1 MDFSEYQEAA
11 KETIQDHASN
21 DQLSEVVPFL
31 GIIGEIGSVLT
42 QLKIK
47 LRDGDAYIAYKT
59 KLSEELG
66 DVLWYL
72 STIATQNN
80 ILLDDVVDLNLSK
93 IKDRFLATDPSEYID
108 FDSNYPA
115 SERFPDEFEIEFVT
129 YIEDKKNKLKIID
142 KRDGKLIGDPL
153 TDNSYED
160 DGYRFH
166 DIFHYGYLAI
176 LGWSPVIRKLLSLK
190 RKSKPL
196 VDENED
202 GARAQITEELI
213 SLFTYHHALEHDL
226 LKYSD
231 SVDSGIIKKVQNLV
245 KNTEV
250 KNCSGKQWERAILE
264 SYRIFNALRE
274 NDGGRVLV
282 SKKNRSLI
290 YLGKN

>member
-1 MDFSEYQEAA
+1 MTFEEYQEAA
-11 KETIQDHASN
+11 KETIQDHAN
-21 DQLSEVVPFL
+21 EVVPFL
-31 GIIGEIGSVLT
+31 GVIGEIGSVLT

-47 LRDGDAYIAYKT
+47 LRDGEAYIAYNT
-59 KLSEELG
+59 KLAEEIG

-72 STIATQNN
+72 STIATQND
-80 ILLDDVVDLNLSK
+80 ILLEDVVNLNLSK
-93 IKDRFLATDPSEYID
+93 IKDRFLITDPSEYID
-108 FDSNYPA
+108 FDSNYPPN
-115 SERFPDEFEIEFVT
+115 ERFPDEFEIEFIT
-129 YIEDKKNKLKIID
+129 YVEDEKNKLKIID

-176 LGWSPVIRKLLSLK
+176 LGWSPVVRKLLSLK

-213 SLFTYHHALEHDL
+213 SLFIYHHALEHDL
-226 LKYSD
+226 LKYSN

-245 KNTEV
+245 KNTEI
-250 KNCSGKQWERAILE
+250 KECSGKQWEKAILE
-264 SYRIFNALRE
+264 SYKIFNDLRE